1 VECFFSQEGA
11 MHIDKNSFVTIDYL
25 INLGEAETYPPDGKP
40 EEISFC
46 MGWGAM
52 PPGLEEALI
61 GMKVNEA
68 KVINLSA
75 EQAYGEIDDELL
87 MEVPRSDFGPEV
99 SLRPGLVFETE
110 NEDGQTVYFIVEEVG
125 DESVLIDFNHPLA
138 GKDLK
143 VSFTIR
149 QVREANPEDL
159 KELDVCTCSECQE
172 GGSHQ
177 H

>member
-1 VECFFSQEGA
+1 
-11 MHIDKNSFVTIDYL
+11 MKINKNSFVTIDYL

-46 MGWGAM
+46 MGGGAM

-61 GMKVNEA
+61 GMKINET

-75 EQAYGEIDDELL
+75 DQAYGELDEELL

-99 SLRPGLVFETE
+99 ELRPGLVFETE
-110 NEDGQTVYFIVEEVG
+110 NEDGETVYFIVEEVR
-125 DESVLIDFNHPLA
+125 DDSVLIDFNHPLA
-138 GKDLK
+138 GKDLE
-143 VSFTIR
+143 VTFTIR
-149 QVREANPEDL
+149 LVREATPEDL
-159 KELDVCTCSECQE
+159 KEHQCSCAECQE

>member
-1 VECFFSQEGA
+1 MKIEK
-11 MHIDKNSFVTIDYL
+11 DSFVTIDYL
-25 INLGEAETYPPDGKP
+25 INLGEEETYPPDGTP

-52 PPGLEEALI
+52 PPGLEEALM
-61 GMKVNEA
+61 GMEKDDH
-68 KVINLSA
+68 KIINLSA
-75 EQAYGEIDDELL
+75 EQAYGEFDDELL

-99 SLRPGLVFETE
+99 ELRPGLVFETE
-110 NEDGQTVYFIVEEVG
+110 NEDGQPVYFIVQEVRP
-125 DESVLIDFNHPLA
+125 ESVLIDFNHPLA
-138 GKDLK
+138 GKNLE

-149 QVREANPEDL
+149 QVREATPEDL
-159 KELDVCTCSECQE
+159 KEHQACSCSECQE

>member
-1 VECFFSQEGA
+1 
-11 MHIDKNSFVTIDYL
+11 MNIDKNSFVTIDYL
-25 INLGEAETYPPDGKP
+25 INLGEAETYPPDGKA

-46 MGWGAM
+46 MGGGAM
-52 PPGLEEALI
+52 PPGLEEALM
-61 GMKVNEA
+61 GMKVDDT

-75 EQAYGEIDDELL
+75 DQAYGELDDELL

-99 SLRPGLVFETE
+99 ELRPGLVFETE
-110 NEDGQTVYFIVEEVG
+110 NEDGEVVYFIVQEVRP
-125 DESVLIDFNHPLA
+125 ETVLIDFNHPLA
-138 GKDLK
+138 GKDLE

-149 QVREANPEDL
+149 QVREATPEDL
-159 KELDVCTCSECQE
+159 REQETCSCSECQE